1 MAGSINKT
9 LQEIC
14 KVLNLSRD
22 ATERILDRFYSKKE
36 GFVYKMDMEFL
47 NEFYKQLEFKS
58 KKSQCYQKKFKYA
71 MSKVRYWQ
79 RQLKERETLQ
89 NQKPRNHD

>member
-58 KKSQCYQKKFKYA
+58 KKVNVIKRSLNTQCQKLDIGKD
-71 MSKVRYWQ
+71 S
-79 RQLKERETLQ
+79 
-89 NQKPRNHD
+89 